1 MSENKYNKDYDDN
14 KIPDTIYVSKRTKW
28 NGRYV
33 SQIIEEEQQCFAVS
47 EKENTTLYIT
57 SGGKQKIQATLL
69 ETGKEKQV
77 PVLYVSRINVKTGKI
92 ASSGEQ
98 QMCLYPEVLEKLYN
112 FIGKIKSVDYSNSNS
127 FKITEKDFKNLD
139 NNPVVN
145 SDSYFKDFIR
155 ESPKASE
162 ILENLIDEGLITSK
176 DIVNTSFRKKGL
188 QIFKK
193 LIDNT
198 NYWETYADENKISKS
213 KEEKVWQ
220 YFFEKNEWIFG
231 YGLDYRF
238 KTILQHE
245 AHVSDI
251 ELDGSNTV
259 IADYLLGDKRFT
271 TFIEM
276 KKPSTELF
284 GKTKNRS
291 NSWKLSNDVIESVS
305 QILEQKASGLIK
317 LDKQQFNSDG
327 DIITQKAYDSK
338 VILLIGH
345 WKQLEESKN
354 DLEREIKKKTF
365 ELFRTDSRNIEIL
378 TYDELFERA
387 KFIVEG
393 IKEEYKI
400 DKYMEDIDDLPF

>member
-1 MSENKYNKDYDDN
+1 MSENKYNKEYDDN
-14 KIPDTIYVSKRTKW
+14 KIANTIYVSKKQNKW

-33 SQIIEEEQQCFAVS
+33 SQIIDEKQRCFVVS
-47 EKENTTLYIT
+47 ENGNATLYLT
-57 SGGKQKIQATLL
+57 SGGKQKIQATIL
-69 ETGKEKQV
+69 ETEQEKQV
-77 PVLYVSRINVKTGKI
+77 PVLYVSRINVKTGTI
-92 ASSGEQ
+92 ASNGEQ
-98 QMCLYPEVLEKLYN
+98 QMCLYPEVVEKLYN
-112 FIGKIKSVDYSNSNS
+112 FIGKIKSIDYSNTNR
-127 FKITEKDFKNLD
+127 FKINENDFKNLD
-139 NNPVVN
+139 DNPIVS
-145 SDSYFKDFIR
+145 SDSYFKNLIK
-155 ESPKASE
+155 SPKAAE
-162 ILENLIDEGLITSK
+162 IVETLIEKGIITSK

-188 QIFKK
+188 QIFNK
-193 LIDNT
+193 LIDDDG
-198 NYWETYADENKISKS
+198 YWKIYAKKNNISES

-238 KTILQHE
+238 KSILQLEPHI
-245 AHVSDI
+245 SDS

-271 TFIEM
+271 TFVEI

-284 GKTKNRS
+284 GTSKNRS
-291 NSWKLSNDVIESVS
+291 NSWKLSNDIVESVS

-327 DIITQKAYDSK
+327 NIITQKAYDSK

-345 WKQLEESKN
+345 WKQLNESKN

-378 TYDELFERA
+378 TYDELYDRA
-387 KFIVEG
+387 KYIVEG
-393 IKEEYKI
+393 KEKEVLSNEKL
-400 DKYMEDIDDLPF
+400 DDLPF

>member
-1 MSENKYNKDYDDN
+1 MSENKYNKEYDDN
-14 KIPDTIYVSKRTKW
+14 KIPNTIYVSGKTKW
-28 NGRYV
+28 KGRYV
-33 SQIIEEEQQCFAVS
+33 SQIIDEKQQSFVVS
-47 EKENTTLYIT
+47 EKSNSTLYIT
-57 SGGKQKIQATLL
+57 SGGKQKIQATVL
-69 ETGKEKQV
+69 ETEQEKQV

-98 QMCLYPEVLEKLYN
+98 QMCLYPEVVEKLYN
-112 FIGKIKSVDYSNSNS
+112 FIGKIKSIDYSNSNS
-127 FKITEKDFKNLD
+127 FKIKEEDFKKLD
-139 NNPVVN
+139 DNPIVS
-145 SDSYFKDFIR
+145 SDSYFKNLLK
-155 ESPKASE
+155 SPKAAE
-162 ILENLIDEGLITSK
+162 IVENLIEKGIITSK

-193 LIDNT
+193 LIDDE
-198 NYWETYADENKISKS
+198 NYWITYADDNNISKS

-238 KTILQHE
+238 KAILQRE
-245 AHVSDI
+245 AHLSDS

-271 TFIEM
+271 TFVEI
-276 KKPSTELF
+276 KKPSTKLF
-284 GKTKNRS
+284 GNSKNRS
-291 NSWKLSNDVIESVS
+291 NSWKLSNEVVESVS

-317 LDKQQFNSDG
+317 LDKQQYDSEGNM
-327 DIITQKAYDSK
+327 IKQKAYDSK

-345 WKQLEESKN
+345 WKQLDDSKS
-354 DLEREIKKKTF
+354 DLEREIKRKTF

-378 TYDELFERA
+378 TYDELYDRA

-393 IKEEYKI
+393 KNKESQSNKI
-400 DKYMEDIDDLPF
+400 IDDLPF